1 MRFSI
6 FLFFFYFRIRREFL
20 EAEAEVSGSEVGSAD
35 EDERGLDR
43 LMQEE
48 GDLDD
53 IDEDDVRDEVGR
65 LHHRAVLDA
74 DKREVRLFQEAFLED
89 GELHSDNT
97 RQRKFRWK
105 NIGMIF
111 FLFVCLLA
119 KSVIRN
125 RFDLVFVRKLLKIMT
140 SSFSDDE
147 NIDLSLRNSD
157 DEAAEVEEQTNELD
171 EKRRLE
177 RLEREKW
184 IQGKIKFL
192 VQRKLNFDIFFGSFI
207 ENEGKL
213 NKKKINGEDLHG
225 KDEDDHEDSQFFKT
239 ASKAMSKLN
248 MRRSIS
254 VESTKQPSIKE
265 FKSPKAKIPLQ
276 IIVRSIFNTH
286 CTIFSIFRSI
296 SN

>member
-1 MRFSI
+1 MLRIFSPF
-6 FLFFFYFRIRREFL
+6 FLYFRIRREFL
-20 EAEAEVSGSEVGSAD
+20 EAEAELSGSELGSAD

-65 LHHRAVLDA
+65 LHHRAVLDQ
-74 DKREVRLFQEAFLED
+74 DKREIRLFQEAFLED

-105 NIGMIF
+105 NIGRKF
-111 FLFVCLLA
+111 CWFFVCVCLWPSKVSLET
-119 KSVIRN
+119 
-125 RFDLVFVRKLLKIMT
+125 DLIWCNVRKLLKIMT
-140 SSFSDDE
+140 SFSDDE

-184 IQGKIKFL
+184 IQGLFKYFFFL
-192 VQRKLNFDIFFGSFI
+192 LFLS
-207 ENEGKL
+207 
-213 NKKKINGEDLHG
+213 
-225 KDEDDHEDSQFFKT
+225 S
-239 ASKAMSKLN
+239 
-248 MRRSIS
+248 
-254 VESTKQPSIKE
+254 
-265 FKSPKAKIPLQ
+265 
-276 IIVRSIFNTH
+276 
-286 CTIFSIFRSI
+286 
-296 SN
+296 

>member
-20 EAEAEVSGSEVGSAD
+20 EAEAELSGSEVGSAD

-111 FLFVCLLA
+111 FCLFAFWPKVSL
-119 KSVIRN
+119 
-125 RFDLVFVRKLLKIMT
+125 
-140 SSFSDDE
+140 E
-147 NIDLSLRNSD
+147 IDLICS
-157 DEAAEVEEQTNELD
+157 QTFEDND
-171 EKRRLE
+171 FFRR
-177 RLEREKW
+177 
-184 IQGKIKFL
+184 
-192 VQRKLNFDIFFGSFI
+192 RK
-207 ENEGKL
+207 
-213 NKKKINGEDLHG
+213 H
-225 KDEDDHEDSQFFKT
+225 
-239 ASKAMSKLN
+239 
-248 MRRSIS
+248 
-254 VESTKQPSIKE
+254 
-265 FKSPKAKIPLQ
+265 
-276 IIVRSIFNTH
+276 
-286 CTIFSIFRSI
+286 
-296 SN
+296 